1 MASFKLDTWCTVTK
15 LTETSV
21 DILKKED
28 LVTEEALQLLTP
40 TGLEKLGLS
49 IGQNSTGFWARL
61 GNLRWK
67 RSNFLQKNSIMCPCK
82 ISVFR
87 KIILS
92 QTSSLSPR
100 WNVLRLKI
108 LSIQYLTR
116 KPQELTKYHLASSKR
131 VCRLWSLVLPLL
143 LTLLLEAEFSQLL
156 GKLLKSDQFLR
167 TEIVKKPVVMT
178 NFATANTF

>member
-1 MASFKLDTWCTVTK
+1 M
-15 LTETSV
+15 
-21 DILKKED
+21 
-28 LVTEEALQLLTP
+28 
-40 TGLEKLGLS
+40 
-49 IGQNSTGFWARL
+49 
-61 GNLRWK
+61 
-67 RSNFLQKNSIMCPCK
+67 MCPCK

-167 TEIVKKPVVMT
+167 TEIMKKLVVMT
-178 NFATANTF
+178 NFAADSVQYVAQYPDTSVSDCNNFPLLIARALKFGPEKIYLVLNMTKDSLTFLPLFPSRN